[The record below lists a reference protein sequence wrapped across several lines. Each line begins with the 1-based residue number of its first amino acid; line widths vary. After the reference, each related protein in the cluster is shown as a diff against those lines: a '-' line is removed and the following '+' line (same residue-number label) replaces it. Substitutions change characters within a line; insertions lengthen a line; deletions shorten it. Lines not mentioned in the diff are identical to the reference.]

1 MFKLRLF
8 YETILEWKRNN
19 SNSFCVFLLSQILR
33 GISLLCLLYQ
43 EFVTRIEDT
52 LRLTHREIML
62 TEENPG
68 HLLPLMQYKRI
79 SHKSQM
85 WLLSRLSQQKIALL
99 L

>member
-1 MFKLRLF
+1 MLKLRLF

-43 EFVTRIEDT
+43 EFVTHIEDT
-52 LRLTHREIML
+52 LRLTHREIMF

-68 HLLPLMQYKRI
+68 PFLPWMQYTKG
-79 SHKSQM
+79 
-85 WLLSRLSQQKIALL
+85 
-99 L
+99 